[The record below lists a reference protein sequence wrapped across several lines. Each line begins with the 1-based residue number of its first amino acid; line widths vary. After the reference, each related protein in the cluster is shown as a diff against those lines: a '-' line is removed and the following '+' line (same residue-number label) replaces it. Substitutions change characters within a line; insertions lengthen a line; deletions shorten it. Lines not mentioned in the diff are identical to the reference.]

1 MDIINLSNLQEGK
14 TYIGFIYL
22 KSINI
27 RTTKNNSQYIEI
39 TLTDGKSDI
48 TGRYFDVEKNE
59 GIEWFKNIKDKFV
72 CIEISIEKYNG
83 QTNAKI
89 IRFFW
94 NAEKPENISDTFIHK
109 SMDDSKAEEY
119 IVKLKNLI
127 SQIKDEEIKK
137 ICSYIFLEKYYNIFI
152 VFPASKS
159 NHHSGKYGLLE
170 HSINIA
176 LEALAIKKIYEYI
189 YELDEDLLIAGALLQ
204 DIGKIEE
211 YLIDE
216 YYFAEKTELYALK
229 GHITRSNEIFIE
241 AAIALDIDYKSPK
254 LQVLSNIILSHHGKL
269 EYGSPTLPA
278 SPEAILIAKLDNLDA
293 SLKGAIETIKKMP
306 ESEKFTKSLS
316 HLDNCILLN
325 PNLYRGFNS
334 KPDSNN
340 VLF

>member
-1 MDIINLSNLQEGK
+1 MDIINLSNVQEGK

-27 RTTKNNSQYIEI
+27 RATKNNSQYIEI
-39 TLTDGKSDI
+39 ILTDGKSDI
-48 TGRYFDVEKNE
+48 IGRYFDVEKNE
-59 GIEWFKNIKDKFV
+59 GIEWFENIREKFV
-72 CIEISIEKYNG
+72 CIEISIERYNS

-127 SQIKDEEIKK
+127 SQIKDENIKK

-189 YELDEDLLIAGALLQ
+189 YELNEDLLIAGALLQ

-211 YLIDE
+211 YVTDE
-216 YYFAEKTELYALK
+216 HYFAEKTELCALK

-269 EYGSPTLPA
+269 EYGSPALPA

-293 SLKGAIETIKKMP
+293 SLKGAIEFINKMTK
-306 ESEKFTKSLS
+306 SEKFTKSLP

-325 PNLYRGFNS
+325 PNLYRDLDSKSNS
-334 KPDSNN
+334 TNI
-340 VLF
+340 LF